1 MLFGTQTMHVCTL
14 ENRHTHIGHVA
25 SAGGHVESEVK
36 SDSRILIGIPDI
48 VGYDTFSVSLLYL
61 VAKLGIFVH

>member
-14 ENRHTHIGHVA
+14 ENRHTHIGHMA

-36 SDSRILIGIPDI
+36 SDSGRLMGIPDI
-48 VGYDTFSVSLLYL
+48 VGNDTCVSLLYL